1 MRRGKRKRKMYEKIF
16 KLSSHRWKRIGSTN
30 VPCFYR
36 GLFKNLIMEK
46 ILKLLVFI
54 LIIWAIFCSCSKT
67 EIKTEGQC
75 LIISL
80 KYTTTKVFLKTDTL
94 YNDYLTG
101 HWFEVFVENKKKWD
115 QDTGFRVCDRDL
127 FERRIYV
134 IK

>member
-1 MRRGKRKRKMYEKIF
+1 MRF
-16 KLSSHRWKRIGSTN
+16 FL
-30 VPCFYR
+30 
-36 GLFKNLIMEK
+36 
-46 ILKLLVFI
+46 FI
-54 LIIWAIFCSCSKT
+54 LFFCLIAALCSCSKT

-101 HWFEVFVENKKKWD
+101 HWFEVFVEDKKKWD
-115 QDTGFRVCDRDL
+115 LDTGFRVCDRDL